1 MGQESIREYAY
12 NAMAKYAVLGEKPA
26 KWFFQRA
33 SAPPTMT
40 VDALEDNVSG
50 MTSNPSDMLEIGI
63 RFYTELLPA
72 EFYKNFAGPGKS
84 KQKHH
89 PVILC
94 LVDIFN
100 QILDESTVPK
110 EFTEGWLSIMFK
122 NKSEPLHN
130 GKFARHA
137 TPSPMDGQSEK
148 IPSRERLSTPMEK
161 VYDTFIE
168 CLQSRRSV
176 TGSCVGNPLPRPSR
190 R

>member
-1 MGQESIREYAY
+1 
-12 NAMAKYAVLGEKPA
+12 MAKYAVLGEKPA

-40 VDALEDNVSG
+40 VDALEDNLHDQKCTG
-50 MTSNPSDMLEIGI
+50 PSREQIGL
-63 RFYTELLPA
+63 TNHT
-72 EFYKNFAGPGKS
+72 EFYKNFAGPGK
-84 KQKHH
+84 
-89 PVILC
+89 
-94 LVDIFN
+94 N
-100 QILDESTVPK
+100 ESTVPK

-190 R
+190 RV